1 MILSYGKR
9 AAISLLALWL
19 AGCSAPPQTIR
30 TPPDAV
36 YHLDQGDEINIAV
49 SGEQDL
55 TMRVKIDNS
64 GSVDYPYIGS
74 LMLKGK
80 TPEQVGNEIADKLR
94 GSYLQAPMVTVSIA
108 EYRKI
113 YLLGEV
119 KKPDGHAWEPGLTA
133 EKAIALAGGFTDRA
147 DRHDIRIRQ
156 FRSGKLLE
164 NVAADSAVQ
173 AGDTII
179 IGMSFF

>member
-9 AAISLLALWL
+9 AVISLLALWL

-80 TPEQVGNEIADKLR
+80 TPEQVSR
-94 GSYLQAPMVTVSIA
+94 
-108 EYRKI
+108 
-113 YLLGEV
+113 
-119 KKPDGHAWEPGLTA
+119 PD
-133 EKAIALAGGFTDRA
+133 AGGKREHDPRGPTLTRLFSRPWCGRRPGPRGRA
-147 DRHDIRIRQ
+147 RHA
-156 FRSGKLLE
+156 RSRRRRAPG
-164 NVAADSAVQ
+164 
-173 AGDTII
+173 AGMRWS
-179 IGMSFF
+179 GAGRRAGYGCCS

>member
-9 AAISLLALWL
+9 AVISLLALWL

-94 GSYLQAPMVTVSIA
+94 GNYLQAPMVTVSIA

-119 KKPDGHAWEPGLTA
+119 KKPDPGFTA
-133 EKAIALAGGFTDRA
+133 EKASAPAGGFTDRA

>member
-9 AAISLLALWL
+9 AVISLLALWL

-80 TPEQVGNEIADKLR
+80 TPEQGAGNEIADKLR
-94 GSYLQAPMVTVSIA
+94 GNYLQAPMVTVSIA

-119 KKPDGHAWEPGLTA
+119 KNRTVTPGTGLN
-133 EKAIALAGGFTDRA
+133 R
-147 DRHDIRIRQ
+147 
-156 FRSGKLLE
+156 
-164 NVAADSAVQ
+164 
-173 AGDTII
+173 
-179 IGMSFF
+179 

>member
-1 MILSYGKR
+1 MILTSRKL
-9 AAISLLALWL
+9 AVIPLLAWL
-19 AGCSAPPQTIR
+19 LTGCSTPPQTVKN
-30 TPPDAV
+30 PPDAV
-36 YHLDQGDEINIAV
+36 YHLDQGDEVNITV

-55 TMRVKIDNS
+55 TMRVKIDSS
-64 GSVDYPYIGS
+64 GNIAYPYIGS

-80 TPEQVGNEIADKLR
+80 TPEQVSQEIADKLR

-119 KKPDGHAWEPGLTA
+119 KKPDGYSWEPGLTA

-147 DRHDIRIRQ
+147 DRQDIRIRQ
-156 FRSGKLLE
+156 VRSGKLLE

>member
-9 AAISLLALWL
+9 AVISLLALWL

-30 TPPDAV
+30 TPPDAG

-94 GSYLQAPMVTVSIA
+94 GNYLQAPMVTVSIA

-113 YLLGEV
+113 YL
-119 KKPDGHAWEPGLTA
+119 
-133 EKAIALAGGFTDRA
+133 
-147 DRHDIRIRQ
+147 
-156 FRSGKLLE
+156 
-164 NVAADSAVQ
+164 
-173 AGDTII
+173 
-179 IGMSFF
+179 

>member
-9 AAISLLALWL
+9 AVISLLALWL

-80 TPEQVGNEIADKLR
+80 RLNRSATKLPI
-94 GSYLQAPMVTVSIA
+94 SCAVTIC
-108 EYRKI
+108 R
-113 YLLGEV
+113 
-119 KKPDGHAWEPGLTA
+119 
-133 EKAIALAGGFTDRA
+133 
-147 DRHDIRIRQ
+147 RQ
-156 FRSGKLLE
+156 W
-164 NVAADSAVQ
+164 
-173 AGDTII
+173 
-179 IGMSFF
+179 

>member
-1 MILSYGKR
+1 MILTYGKR
-9 AAISLLALWL
+9 AIIPLLALWL
-19 AGCSAPPQTIR
+19 AGCSAPQQTIR

-108 EYRKI
+108 EYQI
-113 YLLGEV
+113 G
-119 KKPDGHAWEPGLTA
+119 
-133 EKAIALAGGFTDRA
+133 RA
-147 DRHDIRIRQ
+147 H
-156 FRSGKLLE
+156 
-164 NVAADSAVQ
+164 V
-173 AGDTII
+173 
-179 IGMSFF
+179 